1 MSFKRSVRPADITA
15 RACCSEQCPGST
27 AFDDRVIPEARL
39 PWPGHGPRP
48 ASEAQAAGRTLAL
61 VKLVPQTLPSPLS
74 PQVGESRGCAFALD
88 QRHTEGQGSE
98 LKSFP
103 TALHIYHPRRAVA

>member
-1 MSFKRSVRPADITA
+1 MSFKHLVQPADITA
-15 RACCSEQCPGST
+15 RACCPEQCPGST

-39 PWPGHGPRP
+39 PWPGHGPGP

-61 VKLVPQTLPSPLS
+61 VKLVPQTLPPPPFPRLGRAEHSLWINDTL
-74 PQVGESRGCAFALD
+74 RG
-88 QRHTEGQGSE
+88 RGSE

-103 TALHIYHPRRAVA
+103 TALHVSDPRRATV